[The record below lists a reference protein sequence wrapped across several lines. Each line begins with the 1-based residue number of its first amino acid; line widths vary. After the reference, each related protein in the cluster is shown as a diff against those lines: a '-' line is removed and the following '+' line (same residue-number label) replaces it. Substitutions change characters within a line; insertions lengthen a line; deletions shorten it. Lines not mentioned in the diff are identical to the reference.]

1 MAVKVIRD
9 GEVVYSDKKPS
20 VEQVLEQQAQ
30 IIQDLQNQIKDLQKQ
45 KQNKK

>member
-20 VEQVLEQQAQ
+20 TEQVLEQQAQ
-30 IIQDLQNQIKDLQKQ
+30 IIRDLQNQIKDLQKE

>member
-20 VEQVLEQQAQ
+20 VEQILEQQAK
-30 IIQDLQNQIKDLQKQ
+30 IIQDLQNQIKDLQQEKQ
-45 KQNKK
+45 KEK

>member
-9 GEVVYSDKKPS
+9 GEVVYTDKKQS
-20 VEQVLEQQAQ
+20 VEQVLEQQAK

>member
-20 VEQVLEQQAQ
+20 VEQILEQQQ
-30 IIQDLQNQIKDLQKQ
+30 KIIEDLQNQIKDLQQEKQ
-45 KQNKK
+45 KEK

>member
-30 IIQDLQNQIKDLQKQ
+30 IIQDLQNQIKDLQKEKQ
-45 KQNKK
+45 KEK

>member
-20 VEQVLEQQAQ
+20 TEQVLEQQAK

-45 KQNKK
+45 KQNNK

>member
-20 VEQVLEQQAQ
+20 VEQILEQQAQ
-30 IIQDLQNQIKDLQKQ
+30 IIQDLQNQIKDLQQEKQ
-45 KQNKK
+45 KEK